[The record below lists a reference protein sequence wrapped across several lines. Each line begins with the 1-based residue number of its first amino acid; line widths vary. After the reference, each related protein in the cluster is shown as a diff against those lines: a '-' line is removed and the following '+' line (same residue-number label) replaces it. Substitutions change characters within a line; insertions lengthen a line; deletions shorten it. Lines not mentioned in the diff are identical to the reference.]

1 MTNPCGVPEQKQFTL
16 ENVHDFST
24 YELRQEL
31 KQRGKFCGADAK
43 VNHEILLKSMIALL
57 VDERDAKQSAAG
69 SPNALFKSEAAN
81 IVSKE
86 RAERK
91 KAAIVRSKQR
101 LSSAKYLEE
110 KKRANEEFKKKT
122 ASNDVISIE
131 AENRQNSSVK
141 YSLDINS
148 TESRTEGNPGDKRNE
163 DPFAPKFRARLGGR
177 CFQ

>member
-1 MTNPCGVPEQKQFTL
+1 MTNPCGRPEEITL
-16 ENVHDFST
+16 ENVHNFST

-43 VNHEILLKSMIALL
+43 VNHEILLKTMIALL

-69 SPNALFKSEAAN
+69 SLNALVKSEAAA
-81 IVSKE
+81 ILSKE

-91 KAAIVRSKQR
+91 KAAIARSKQR

-110 KKRANEEFKKKT
+110 KKKSNEEFRKKT

-131 AENRQNSSVK
+131 AENWQYSSAK
-141 YSLDINS
+141 NSLDVNS
-148 TESRTEGNPGDKRNE
+148 TESRTEKNPGDKTKD
-163 DPFAPKFRARLGGR
+163 DPFAPKFRAKMGGR